1 MIRACVCI
9 PSVLFVVT
17 LLLPLACAA
26 PAVQADQ
33 ASESEAVKWRSL
45 PPDTTPDGIPQ
56 LDGPTGISVRSPSK
70 DLLQALCA
78 NSRVLGLELSDV
90 AVAEDGTS
98 LLDELRLPQH
108 LRLLRLGIKG
118 HGNPIVRLAPIL
130 SQEGCAISSLSVKV
144 RSVASVDLVGIG
156 SCKSLRELSLDLR
169 EHLNA
174 GAASAVAELDS
185 LRALHLALDR
195 AAATP
200 AQLLELVGSLKA
212 LATLSLDECVARFS
226 PAEWMGLVG
235 PELQSLAIKGAS
247 GLTADV
253 VRAWVGRAAF
263 QSLNVRGIEGGS
275 AWMLGLEGANIS
287 ELCLGEFASAPSQ
300 TEWAV
305 LKSLKALKRLSLLY
319 CDSLGDALSA
329 CTGLELDVLSVAGK
343 NLTAAECDAFRL
355 MRVGQ
360 INISMSKLSE
370 ESLGVVLKTEGLRE
384 LSLLG
389 SALPDDWPEMLRRLR
404 VAAPSVKIGPDR

>member
-9 PSVLFVVT
+9 LSVLFVVT
-17 LLLPLACAA
+17 LLLPRACAA
-26 PAVQADQ
+26 PAAQADQ
-33 ASESEAVKWRSL
+33 VAESEVVKWRSL
-45 PPDTTPDGIPQ
+45 PPETAPDGIPQ
-56 LDGPTGISVRSPSK
+56 LDGPTGVSVRSPSK

-78 NSRVLGLELSDV
+78 NSCVLGLELLDV
-90 AVAEDGTS
+90 VVGEDGTS
-98 LLDELRLPQH
+98 VLDELRLPQH
-108 LRLLRLGIKG
+108 LRLLRLEMKG
-118 HGNPIVRLAPIL
+118 RGKPVVRMAPML
-130 SQEGCAISSLSVKV
+130 SQDACAVSSLSVRV
-144 RSVASVDLVGIG
+144 RSVASIDFAGIG
-156 SCKSLRELSLDLR
+156 ACKSLSELSLDLR
-169 EHLNA
+169 EHFDAGVANA
-174 GAASAVAELDS
+174 IAELVS
-185 LRALHLALDR
+185 LRALHLALDH
-195 AAATP
+195 ATATP
-200 AQLLELVGSLKA
+200 GQLVALVGSLKA
-212 LATLSLDECVARFS
+212 LTTLSLDECVARFS
-226 PAEWMGLVG
+226 PAEWKGLVG
-235 PELQSLAIKGAS
+235 PELQSLALKGAS

-319 CDSLGDALSA
+319 CGSLGDALSA